1 MRVAFLVIEIMKN
14 KIEVTTEREG
24 DWFFGKTNNEKK
36 YEIEK
41 NKLNEIVEKMVKN
54 ELAKR
59 TKEIVNLEITIDNR
73 KEKISGYWED
83 KYTKFVVIK

>member
-1 MRVAFLVIEIMKN
+1 MSFAMRGITHCIECGTPLSMCEHYRCSSCEEEYQK
-14 KIEVTTEREG
+14 
-24 DWFFGKTNNEKK
+24 
-36 YEIEK
+36 EIEK